1 MTIKIEREAVLTA
14 LGASHMSLPSSSYR
28 STTMALPPHQHEAS
42 YSPSKSIKLIEQP
55 LSSSWHAQAPHHLRS
70 DPCCMLE
77 DDSIPE
83 LEDTDDDCTTVS
95 SCSSDVR
102 SRSFGRATVTF
113 ASVLVTEVRTRPRTR
128 PEDVSALFY
137 SCAETQRFRQEYRHE
152 RNEVHDDETTPSEP
166 TPAQTVALPKD
177 KCGIGNKD
185 ESLSS
190 SGHRISRVVVVHED
204 TLETFVDKD
213 MAVHQ
218 APISLGAGD
227 VTTASDDFFDTD
239 RFWSGQITWY

>member
-14 LGASHMSLPSSSYR
+14 LGASHTSLPSSSYR
-28 STTMALPPHQHEAS
+28 STTALPTHQHEAS
-42 YSPSKSIKLIEQP
+42 YSPSKSLELIEP
-55 LSSSWHAQAPHHLRS
+55 SLLSNWHSEAPHHLRS
-70 DPCCMLE
+70 VQCCMVE

-83 LEDTDDDCTTVS
+83 LEDTDDDCTTIS

-102 SRSFGRATVTF
+102 SRSERATVTF

-137 SCAETQRFRQEYRHE
+137 SCEETQRFRREYRDE
-152 RNEVHDDETTPSEP
+152 RNEVHDDETTPTELIP
-166 TPAQTVALPKD
+166 TQTVPLFND
-177 KCGIGNKD
+177 NCGIGSKD
-185 ESLSS
+185 ETLSS
-190 SGHRISRVVVVHED
+190 GGHRISRVVVMHED

-213 MAVHQ
+213 MAVHP
-218 APISLGAGD
+218 APISLGTGD
-227 VTTASDDFFDTD
+227 ITAASDDFFDND